1 MVKIESLLRRHRFSA
16 YPLLPPERSQDT
28 GRQRCTEK
36 IDKLRFIG
44 PGELECCFR
53 LVRHAP
59 NPLVTQAPL
68 SYYPDVREIRI
79 ARALVAVLCIALL
92 LLFSAIGP
100 SAAHL
105 DLALPALLFCFLVVF
120 TLSLLRVA
128 ADSAAVQSISF
139 LTVNTSR
146 APPLA

>member
-1 MVKIESLLRRHRFSA
+1 
-16 YPLLPPERSQDT
+16 
-28 GRQRCTEK
+28 
-36 IDKLRFIG
+36 
-44 PGELECCFR
+44 
-53 LVRHAP
+53 
-59 NPLVTQAPL
+59 VTQAPL

-92 LLFSAIGP
+92 LLSSAIGP